1 MKITL
6 ACILASL
13 TFSAVAATSPSELIL
28 KIYQVSVSLSADCSS
43 PTTILSSVD
52 GQEMDFMSNPVLG
65 SGTLAD
71 GTYNCVMITMDD
83 VIKYRPVAND
93 LPGCTA
99 GTLYAQDLCRNQV
112 SSSGSVLFSHTDLL
126 EGTTTTSTECAGTDQ
141 VVGSG
146 GIGGIANKVTMYL
159 RTTAPASAHGDSDN
173 VTSWGKGTVLQDSQG
188 PGEPAADAANGLQ
201 LVDPFIVAGTK
212 TGVFYLDA
220 TGQVSNNGGNCEMNA
235 PEFGFRDP

>member
-6 ACILASL
+6 AFVLASL
-13 TFSAVAATSPSELIL
+13 TFSAVAATNPSELTL

-43 PTTILSSVD
+43 PTTILSSTE
-52 GQEMDFMSNPVLG
+52 GQEMDFMSNPILG

-93 LPGCTA
+93 GATCVA
-99 GTLYAQDLCRNQV
+99 GTLYAQDLCRDQA
-112 SSSGSVLFSHTDLL
+112 STGSALQSHTDLL
-126 EGTTTTSTECAGTDQ
+126 EGSTTTSTECAGTDQ
-141 VVGSG
+141 IVGS
-146 GIGGIANKVTMYL
+146 GGIANKVTMYL
-159 RTTAPASAHGDSDN
+159 RTTSPASAHADSDN
-173 VTSWGKGTVLQDSQG
+173 VTSWAKGTVLANSQG
-188 PGEPAADAANGLQ
+188 AGEPGANAENGLQ
-201 LVDPFIVAGTK
+201 LTAPFIVSGTK

-220 TGQVSNNGGNCEMNA
+220 TGQVTGAGANCEMNA